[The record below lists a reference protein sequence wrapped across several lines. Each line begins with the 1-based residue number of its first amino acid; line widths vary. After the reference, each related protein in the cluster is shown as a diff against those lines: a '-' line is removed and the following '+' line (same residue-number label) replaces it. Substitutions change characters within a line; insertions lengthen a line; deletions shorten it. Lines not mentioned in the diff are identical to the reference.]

1 MRRITRGEVADI
13 RAKIL
18 AAQGFKC
25 AVCGRSLR
33 VGKSRGGAAL
43 DHDHD
48 TGVIRGVLC
57 VTCNG
62 GEGKVKRTAI
72 RYGGGAL
79 NWNKW
84 LRDLM
89 AYLAFHGSPRTT
101 YIHPT
106 HLTDQEKRLKRNKK
120 ARLKRRKDATK

>member
-13 RAKIL
+13 RSKIL

-25 AVCGRSLR
+25 ALCGKSLR
-33 VGKSRGGAAL
+33 NSKTRGGAAL
-43 DHDHD
+43 DHCHE

-62 GEGKVKRTAI
+62 GEGKIKSTCI
-72 RYGGGAL
+72 RYGGGTL

-84 LRDLM
+84 LRDLV
-89 AYLAFHGSPRTT
+89 AYLSFHGTPRTQ

-106 HLTDQEKRLKRNKK
+106 HLTDNEKRLKRNKK
-120 ARLKRRKDATK
+120 ARLKRRTNAK